1 MWSTKVAIAC
11 ALVWLG
17 LNVLAYWSVPRDPIE
32 YDDLSALAQM
42 GITLMRALANMLLF
56 STFVSIGVTVFKR
69 LKRGSGDR
77 SANEAD
83 QEPVEQT
90 DADVVTDNEEE
101 DQSGVV
107 RESTAPVELSDQHVE
122 ALNLLLAHINT
133 TKVSESEK
141 KQAQKIVNT
150 ITSQRKGVTAANGR
164 LRHDIKDFLD
174 IAESTDPDLESLSFA
189 IGMLRSVI

>member
-42 GITLMRALANMLLF
+42 GITFMRALANILLF

-83 QEPVEQT
+83 QEH
-90 DADVVTDNEEE
+90 ADVVTDNEEE

-141 KQAQKIVNT
+141 KQAEKIVNT